1 MKNVSLFIP
10 CMVDLLMPSIGTAT
24 VSLLLRLG
32 CRPLYH
38 EEQTCC
44 GLIPFH
50 SGFRDEAGRLA
61 KRFIEIFEKDDL
73 VVSPSGTCVNM
84 VKNRYPEL
92 LCDELDWVR
101 RAETLSQRVFELSE
115 FIVDQLGME
124 DVGASYSGKVA
135 YHESCNLL
143 YGLGISEQPKKLL
156 RAVKGTELVPMKDAD
171 LCCGFGG
178 VFSNAY
184 PDISE
189 AMVADKVK
197 NYLESGADLLVL
209 CEPGCLI
216 NIQGYLSRHHPNRA
230 VLHLADFLMN
240 HTEA

>member
-1 MKNVSLFIP
+1 MRSE
-10 CMVDLLMPSIGTAT
+10 DLH
-24 VSLLLRLG
+24 R
-32 CRPLYH
+32 
-38 EEQTCC
+38 
-44 GLIPFH
+44 
-50 SGFRDEAGRLA
+50 
-61 KRFIEIFEKDDL
+61 
-73 VVSPSGTCVNM
+73 
-84 VKNRYPEL
+84 
-92 LCDELDWVR
+92 
-101 RAETLSQRVFELSE
+101 
-115 FIVDQLGME
+115 
-124 DVGASYSGKVA
+124 
-135 YHESCNLL
+135 SC
-143 YGLGISEQPKKLL
+143 
-156 RAVKGTELVPMKDAD
+156 ELVPMKDAD

-189 AMVADKVK
+189 AMVAEKVK